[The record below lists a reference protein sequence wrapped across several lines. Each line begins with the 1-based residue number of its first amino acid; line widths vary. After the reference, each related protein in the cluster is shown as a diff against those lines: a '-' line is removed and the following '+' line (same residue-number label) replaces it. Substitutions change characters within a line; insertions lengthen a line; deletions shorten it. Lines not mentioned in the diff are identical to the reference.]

1 MSATVLIVDDQP
13 TIRRSLRHLLER
25 KGYRACEADSGA
37 AAVLTAQVE
46 DPEVILL
53 DLKLPDGDG
62 LEILERLQGVCPEAA
77 VILLTGHG
85 SVEVAVTA
93 IKKGAED
100 FLEKDP
106 SSLEV
111 TELRVEKALEMLKL
125 RRENRYY
132 RHQAH
137 GRAPGQFAGTSPA
150 IRELQGMVDLLAKA
164 PQTTVL
170 VQGESGSGKE
180 VVARAIHYRSARTDK
195 PFLEINCAGLSEHL
209 LESELFGHERGAFTD
224 AKALKRGLL
233 EIADGGTVFLD
244 EIGDMPL
251 AIQPKFLRVLENRTF
266 RRVGGTR
273 DISVDVRV
281 ITASNKDLA
290 KLVEKQAFRE
300 DLYYRLKVMPLTVP
314 PLRDRG
320 RDILVLAAHFVQE
333 FNGML
338 KKRLR
343 GFTPEAE
350 NVLLA
355 YAWPGN
361 VRELRNVTERGM
373 ILCQTD
379 FIPLSCLP
387 AEMQQ
392 LAGLVPTPP
401 PLPKLEELPEPA
413 PAEALPAAPDAAGG
427 SGDHR
432 TLEDMERRYIQQV
445 LASVSGNRSQAA
457 RILGISRSTL
467 QDKIRRYKL
476 S

>member
-1 MSATVLIVDDQP
+1 MPPTVLIVDDQL
-13 TIRRSLRHLLER
+13 TIRKSLRHLLER
-25 KGYRACEADSGA
+25 KGYRALEADSGA
-37 AAVLTAQVE
+37 AAVQAAQAE
-46 DPEVILL
+46 EPEVILL

-62 LEILERLQGVCPEAA
+62 LEVLERIQGVCPEAA

-85 SVEVAVTA
+85 SVETAVTA

-111 TELRVEKALEMLKL
+111 TEVRVEKALEMLKL

-137 GRAPGQFAGTSPA
+137 GRAPGQIPGTSPV
-150 IRELQGMVDLLAKA
+150 IRELHALVDLLAKA

-170 VQGESGSGKE
+170 IQGESGSGKE
-180 VVARAIHYRSARTDK
+180 LVARAIHYRSARTDK

-209 LESELFGHERGAFTD
+209 LESEVFGHERGAFTD

-233 EIADGGTVFLD
+233 EIADGGTLFLD

-251 AIQPKFLRVLENRTF
+251 PIQPKFLRVLENKTF

-290 KLVEKQAFRE
+290 KLLEKQAFRE
-300 DLYYRLKVMPLTVP
+300 DLFYRLKVMPVTVP
-314 PLRDRG
+314 PLRERG
-320 RDILVLAAHFVQE
+320 NDILVLADLFVQE
-333 FNGML
+333 LNATL
-338 KKRLR
+338 KKRIR
-343 GFTPEAE
+343 GYSPEAQQ
-350 NVLLA
+350 VLLS
-355 YAWPGN
+355 YSWPGN

-373 ILCQTD
+373 ILCQGET
-379 FIPLSCLP
+379 IPVACLP
-387 AEMQQ
+387 AELQQ
-392 LAGLVPTPP
+392 LAGAMPASPP
-401 PLPKLEELPEPA
+401 PLAAKGPA
-413 PAEALPAAPDAAGG
+413 GAPDAGWSLGALG
-427 SGDHR
+427 
-432 TLEDMERRYIQQV
+432 TLEEMEQRYIREV

-457 RILGISRSTL
+457 RLLGISRSTL
-467 QDKIRRYKL
+467 QDKIRRYGL

>member
-1 MSATVLIVDDQP
+1 MSPTVLIVDDQP
-13 TIRRSLRHLLER
+13 TIRKSLRHLLER

-37 AAVLTAQVE
+37 TALQTAQVE
-46 DPEVILL
+46 EPEVILL
-53 DLKLPDGDG
+53 DLRLPDGDG
-62 LEILERLQGVCPEAA
+62 LEVLERLKGVCPEAA

-85 SVEVAVTA
+85 SVEAAVTA

-106 SSLEV
+106 SSPEV
-111 TELRVEKALEMLKL
+111 TEVRVEKALEMLKL

-132 RHQAH
+132 RYQAH
-137 GRAPGQFAGTSPA
+137 GRTPAQIPGSSPA
-150 IRELQGMVDLLAKA
+150 IREIHSMVDLLAKA

-180 VVARAIHYRSARTDK
+180 LVARAVHYRSTRADK

-233 EIADGGTVFLD
+233 EIADGGTIFLD
-244 EIGDMPL
+244 EIGDMPI

-273 DISVDVRV
+273 DISVDVRM

-290 KLVEKQAFRE
+290 KLVENKTFRE
-300 DLYYRLKVMPLTVP
+300 DLYYRLKVMPLSVP

-320 RDILVLAAHFVQE
+320 NDILVLADLFVQE

-338 KKRLR
+338 KKRIR
-343 GFTPEAE
+343 GFSPEAQQ
-350 NVLLA
+350 VLIA
-355 YAWPGN
+355 YSWPGN

-373 ILCQTD
+373 ILCQTET
-379 FIPLSCLP
+379 IPVACLP
-387 AEMQQ
+387 AELQQ
-392 LAGLVPTPP
+392 LAGIVPAPP
-401 PLPKLEELPEPA
+401 PLGPTVTSVQVPGA
-413 PAEALPAAPDAAGG
+413 AEALGVPS
-427 SGDHR
+427 SGFG
-432 TLEDMERRYIQQV
+432 TLEDMEKRYINEV

-457 RILGISRSTL
+457 RLLGISRSTL
-467 QDKIRRYKL
+467 QDKIRRYGL

>member
-1 MSATVLIVDDQP
+1 MPPTVLIVDDQP
-13 TIRRSLRHLLER
+13 TIRKSLRHLLER

-37 AAVLTAQVE
+37 TALQTAQVE
-46 DPEVILL
+46 EPEVILL
-53 DLKLPDGDG
+53 DLRLPDGDG
-62 LEILERLQGVCPEAA
+62 LEVLERLKGVCPEAA

-85 SVEVAVTA
+85 SVEAAVTA

-106 SSLEV
+106 SSPEV
-111 TELRVEKALEMLKL
+111 TEVRVEKALEMLKL

-132 RHQAH
+132 RYQAH
-137 GRAPGQFAGTSPA
+137 GRTPAQIPGSSPA
-150 IRELQGMVDLLAKA
+150 IREIHSMVDLLAKA

-180 VVARAIHYRSARTDK
+180 LVARAVHYRSTRADK

-233 EIADGGTVFLD
+233 EIADGGTIFLD
-244 EIGDMPL
+244 EIGDMPI

-290 KLVEKQAFRE
+290 KLVENKTFRE
-300 DLYYRLKVMPLTVP
+300 DLYYRLKVMPLSVP

-320 RDILVLAAHFVQE
+320 NDILVLADLFVQE

-338 KKRLR
+338 KKRIR
-343 GFTPEAE
+343 GFSPEAQQ
-350 NVLLA
+350 VLMV
-355 YAWPGN
+355 YSWPGN

-373 ILCQTD
+373 ILCQTET
-379 FIPLSCLP
+379 IPVACLP
-387 AEMQQ
+387 AELQQ
-392 LAGLVPTPP
+392 LVGIVPAPP
-401 PLPKLEELPEPA
+401 PLGATETSVQVPVA
-413 PAEALPAAPDAAGG
+413 AEALGVPS
-427 SGDHR
+427 SGFG
-432 TLEDMERRYIQQV
+432 TLEDMEKRYINEV

-457 RILGISRSTL
+457 RLLGISRSTL
-467 QDKIRRYKL
+467 QDKIRRYGL

>member
-1 MSATVLIVDDQP
+1 MPPTVLIVDDQL
-13 TIRRSLRHLLER
+13 TIRKSLRHLLER
-25 KGYRACEADSGA
+25 KGYRALEADSGA
-37 AAVLTAQVE
+37 AAVQAAQAE
-46 DPEVILL
+46 EPEVILL

-62 LEILERLQGVCPEAA
+62 LEVLERIQGVCPEAA

-85 SVEVAVTA
+85 SVETAVTA

-111 TELRVEKALEMLKL
+111 TEVRVEKALEMLKL

-132 RHQAH
+132 RHQVH
-137 GRAPGQFAGTSPA
+137 GRAPGQIPGTSPV
-150 IRELQGMVDLLAKA
+150 IRELHAMVDLLAKA

-170 VQGESGSGKE
+170 IQGESGSGKE
-180 VVARAIHYRSARTDK
+180 LVARAIHYRSARTDK

-209 LESELFGHERGAFTD
+209 LESEVFGHERGAFTD

-233 EIADGGTVFLD
+233 EIADGGTLFLD

-251 AIQPKFLRVLENRTF
+251 PIQPKFLRVLENKTF

-290 KLVEKQAFRE
+290 KLLEKQAFRE
-300 DLYYRLKVMPLTVP
+300 DLFYRLKVMPVTVP
-314 PLRDRG
+314 PLRERG
-320 RDILVLAAHFVQE
+320 NDILVLADLFVQE
-333 FNGML
+333 LNATL
-338 KKRLR
+338 KKRIR
-343 GFTPEAE
+343 GFSPEAQQ
-350 NVLLA
+350 VLLS
-355 YAWPGN
+355 YSWPGN

-373 ILCQTD
+373 ILCQGET
-379 FIPLSCLP
+379 IPVACLP
-387 AEMQQ
+387 AELQQ
-392 LAGLVPTPP
+392 LAGAMPASPP
-401 PLPKLEELPEPA
+401 PLAAKGPA
-413 PAEALPAAPDAAGG
+413 GAPDAGWSLGALG
-427 SGDHR
+427 
-432 TLEDMERRYIQQV
+432 TLEEMEQRYIREV

-457 RILGISRSTL
+457 RLLGISRSTL
-467 QDKIRRYKL
+467 QDKIRRYGL

>member
-1 MSATVLIVDDQP
+1 MPPTVLIVDDQP
-13 TIRRSLRHLLER
+13 TIRKGLRHLLER
-25 KGYRACEADSGA
+25 KGYHALEADSGA
-37 AAVLTAQVE
+37 AAVQAAQAE
-46 DPEVILL
+46 EPEVILL

-62 LEILERLQGVCPEAA
+62 LEVLERLQGVCPEAA

-85 SVEVAVTA
+85 SVETAVTA

-111 TELRVEKALEMLKL
+111 TEVRVEKALEMLKL

-132 RHQAH
+132 RHQVH
-137 GRAPGQFAGTSPA
+137 GRAPGQIPGASPVM
-150 IRELQGMVDLLAKA
+150 RELHAMVDLLAKA

-180 VVARAIHYRSARTDK
+180 LVARAIHYRSARADK

-233 EIADGGTVFLD
+233 EIADGGTLFLD

-251 AIQPKFLRVLENRTF
+251 PIQPKFLRVLENRTF

-281 ITASNKDLA
+281 ITASNKDLV
-290 KLVEKQAFRE
+290 KLVEKQIFRE
-300 DLYYRLKVMPLTVP
+300 DLYYRLKVMPVTVP
-314 PLRDRG
+314 PLRERG
-320 RDILVLAAHFVQE
+320 NDILVLADLFVQE
-333 FNGML
+333 LNATL

-343 GFTPEAE
+343 GFSPEAQQ
-350 NVLLA
+350 VLLT

-373 ILCQTD
+373 ILCQGET
-379 FIPLSCLP
+379 IPVACLP
-387 AEMQQ
+387 AELQQ
-392 LAGLVPTPP
+392 LAGA
-401 PLPKLEELPEPA
+401 LPSSPA
-413 PAEALPAAPDAAGG
+413 PLADKAPARAPDAGWSLGALG
-427 SGDHR
+427 
-432 TLEDMERRYIQQV
+432 TLEEMEQRYIREV

-457 RILGISRSTL
+457 RLLGISRSTL
-467 QDKIRRYKL
+467 QDKIRRYGL

>member
-25 KGYRACEADSGA
+25 KGYRACEADSGSA
-37 AAVLTAQVE
+37 GVVTAQAE

-62 LEILERLQGVCPEAA
+62 LEILERLQAVCPEAA

-132 RHQAH
+132 RYQAQ
-137 GRAPGQFAGTSPA
+137 GRVPGQFSGSSPA

-180 VVARAIHYRSARTDK
+180 VVARAIHCRSARAEK

-224 AKALKRGLL
+224 AKSLKRGLL

-251 AIQPKFLRVLENRTF
+251 AIQPKFLRVLENRSF

-273 DISVDVRV
+273 DLSVDVRV

-300 DLYYRLKVMPLTVP
+300 DLFYRLKVMPLTVP

-338 KKRLR
+338 KKRIR

-379 FIPLSCLP
+379 LIPLACLP

-392 LAGLVPTPP
+392 LGGQVPVSP
-401 PLPKLEELPEPA
+401 PLVLPEPA
-413 PAEALPAAPDAAGG
+413 PEPPSAEAPSGPEPVVASAEHG
-427 SGDHR
+427 S
-432 TLEDMERRYIQQV
+432 LEDMEKRYIQQV

-476 S
+476 T

>member
-1 MSATVLIVDDQP
+1 MPPTVLIVDDQL
-13 TIRRSLRHLLER
+13 TIRKSLRHLLER
-25 KGYRACEADSGA
+25 KGYRALEADSGA
-37 AAVLTAQVE
+37 AAVQAAQAE
-46 DPEVILL
+46 EPEVILL

-62 LEILERLQGVCPEAA
+62 LEVLERLQGVCPEAA

-85 SVEVAVTA
+85 SVETAVTA

-111 TELRVEKALEMLKL
+111 TEVRVEKALEMLKL

-132 RHQAH
+132 RHQVH
-137 GRAPGQFAGTSPA
+137 GRAPGQIPGTSPV
-150 IRELQGMVDLLAKA
+150 IRELHALVDLLAKA

-170 VQGESGSGKE
+170 IQGESGSGKE
-180 VVARAIHYRSARTDK
+180 LVARAIHYRSARTDK

-209 LESELFGHERGAFTD
+209 LESEVFGHERGAFTD

-233 EIADGGTVFLD
+233 EIADGGTLFLD

-290 KLVEKQAFRE
+290 KLLEKQAFRE
-300 DLYYRLKVMPLTVP
+300 DLFYRLKVMPVTVP
-314 PLRDRG
+314 PLRERG
-320 RDILVLAAHFVQE
+320 NDILVLADLFVQE
-333 FNGML
+333 LNATL
-338 KKRLR
+338 KKRIR
-343 GFTPEAE
+343 GYSPEAQQ
-350 NVLLA
+350 VLLS
-355 YAWPGN
+355 YSWPGN

-373 ILCQTD
+373 ILCQGET
-379 FIPLSCLP
+379 IPVACLP
-387 AEMQQ
+387 AELQQ
-392 LAGLVPTPP
+392 LAGAMPASPP
-401 PLPKLEELPEPA
+401 PLAAKGPA
-413 PAEALPAAPDAAGG
+413 GAPDAGWSLGALG
-427 SGDHR
+427 
-432 TLEDMERRYIQQV
+432 TLEEMEQRYIREV

-457 RILGISRSTL
+457 RLLGISRSTL
-467 QDKIRRYKL
+467 QDKIRRYGL

>member
-1 MSATVLIVDDQP
+1 MPPTVLIVDDQP
-13 TIRRSLRHLLER
+13 TIRKSLRHLLER

-37 AAVLTAQVE
+37 TALQTAQVE
-46 DPEVILL
+46 EPEVILL
-53 DLKLPDGDG
+53 DLRLPDGDG
-62 LEILERLQGVCPEAA
+62 LEMLERLKGVCPEAA

-85 SVEVAVTA
+85 SVEAAVTA

-111 TELRVEKALEMLKL
+111 TEVRVERALEMLKL

-132 RHQAH
+132 RYQAH
-137 GRAPGQFAGTSPA
+137 GRTPTQIPGTSPV
-150 IRELQGMVDLLAKA
+150 IREIHSMVDLLAKA

-170 VQGESGSGKE
+170 IQGESGSGKE
-180 VVARAIHYRSARTDK
+180 LVARAIHYRSMRADK

-281 ITASNKDLA
+281 ITASNKDMA
-290 KLVEKQAFRE
+290 KLVENKTFRE
-300 DLYYRLKVMPLTVP
+300 DLFYRLKVMPLAVP
-314 PLRDRG
+314 PLRERG
-320 RDILVLAAHFVQE
+320 NDILVLADLFVQE

-338 KKRLR
+338 KKRIR
-343 GFTPEAE
+343 GFSPEAQQ
-350 NVLLA
+350 VLLA
-355 YAWPGN
+355 YPWPGN

-373 ILCQTD
+373 ILCQGDT
-379 FIPLSCLP
+379 IPVSCLP
-387 AEMQQ
+387 VEMQQ
-392 LAGLVPTPP
+392 LAGVAPVQHVLTPP
-401 PLPKLEELPEPA
+401 ETPVET
-413 PAEALPAAPDAAGG
+413 AAPEVERVPSCEFG
-427 SGDHR
+427 
-432 TLEDMERRYIQQV
+432 TLEDMEKRYISEV
-445 LASVSGNRSQAA
+445 LASVSGNRSQAS
-457 RILGISRSTL
+457 RLLGISRSTL
-467 QDKIRRYKL
+467 QDKIRRYGL

>member
-1 MSATVLIVDDQP
+1 MAATVLIVDDQP
-13 TIRRSLRHLLER
+13 TIRKSLRHLLER
-25 KGYRACEADSGA
+25 KGYRTCEAESGA
-37 AAVLTAQVE
+37 TALQTAQAE
-46 DPEVILL
+46 EPEVILL

-77 VILLTGHG
+77 VILLTGHA
-85 SVEVAVTA
+85 SVELAVIA

-111 TELRVEKALEMLKL
+111 TGVRVEKALEMLKL

-132 RHQAH
+132 RYQAH
-137 GRAPGQFAGTSPA
+137 GRSPGQVPGNSP
-150 IRELQGMVDLLAKA
+150 IMREIHAMVDLLAKA

-180 VVARAIHYRSARTDK
+180 LVARAIHYRSTRADK

-233 EIADGGTVFLD
+233 EIADGGSLFLD

-251 AIQPKFLRVLENRTF
+251 AIQPKFLRVLENRAF

-281 ITASNKDLA
+281 ITASNKDLS
-290 KLVEKQAFRE
+290 KLVENKMFRE

-320 RDILVLAAHFVQE
+320 NDILVLADLFVQE

-338 KKRLR
+338 KKRIR
-343 GFTPEAE
+343 GFTPEAQQ
-350 NVLLA
+350 VLLA
-355 YAWPGN
+355 YSWPGN

-373 ILCQTD
+373 ILCQGD
-379 FIPLSCLP
+379 IIPVSCLP

-392 LAGLVPTPP
+392 LAGAVSPP
-401 PLPKLEELPEPA
+401 PLLVTAEGPAEA
-413 PAEALPAAPDAAGG
+413 PAETPEV
-427 SGDHR
+427 HR
-432 TLEDMERRYIQQV
+432 SPGVLGTLEEMEQRYIREV

-457 RILGISRSTL
+457 RVLGISRSTL
-467 QDKIRRYKL
+467 QDKIRRYGL

>member
-1 MSATVLIVDDQP
+1 MAATVLIVDDQP
-13 TIRRSLRHLLER
+13 TIRKSLRHLLER
-25 KGYRACEADSGA
+25 KGYRACEADSGTTA
-37 AAVLTAQVE
+37 IQTAQAE
-46 DPEVILL
+46 EPEVILL
-53 DLKLPDGDG
+53 DLRLPDGDG

-85 SVEVAVTA
+85 NVEVAVTA

-111 TELRVEKALEMLKL
+111 TELRVERALEMLKL

-132 RHQAH
+132 RYQAH
-137 GRAPGQFAGTSPA
+137 GRAPGQISGDSPA
-150 IRELQGMVDLLAKA
+150 IREIHAMVDLLAKA

-180 VVARAIHYRSARTDK
+180 LVARAIHYRSARADK

-233 EIADGGTVFLD
+233 EIADGGTLFLD

-273 DISVDVRV
+273 DISVDVRI
-281 ITASNKDLA
+281 ITASNKNLS
-290 KLVEKQAFRE
+290 KLVEKQTFRE
-300 DLYYRLKVMPLTVP
+300 DLYYRLKVMPFTVP
-314 PLRDRG
+314 PLRERG
-320 RDILVLAAHFVQE
+320 NDILVLADLFVQE

-338 KKRLR
+338 KKRIR
-343 GFTPEAE
+343 GYSPEAQQ
-350 NVLLA
+350 VLLA
-355 YAWPGN
+355 YSWPGN

-373 ILCQTD
+373 ILCQGET
-379 FIPLSCLP
+379 IPISCLP
-387 AEMQQ
+387 AELQQ
-392 LAGLVPTPP
+392 LAGTMPAPP
-401 PLPKLEELPEPA
+401 PVLAPEAPGQAPEVGQPLGALGTLEE
-413 PAEALPAAPDAAGG
+413 
-427 SGDHR
+427 
-432 TLEDMERRYIQQV
+432 MEQRYIREV

-457 RILGISRSTL
+457 RVLGISRSTL
-467 QDKIRRYKL
+467 QDKIRRYGL

>member
-1 MSATVLIVDDQP
+1 MPPTVLIVDDQL
-13 TIRRSLRHLLER
+13 TIRKSLRHLLER
-25 KGYRACEADSGA
+25 KGYHALEADSGA
-37 AAVLTAQVE
+37 AAVQAAQAE
-46 DPEVILL
+46 EPEVILL

-62 LEILERLQGVCPEAA
+62 LEVLERLQGVCPEAA

-85 SVEVAVTA
+85 SVETAVTA

-111 TELRVEKALEMLKL
+111 TEVRVEKALEMLKL

-137 GRAPGQFAGTSPA
+137 GRAPGQIPGASPV
-150 IRELQGMVDLLAKA
+150 IRELHAMVDLLAKA

-180 VVARAIHYRSARTDK
+180 LVARAIHYRSARADK

-233 EIADGGTVFLD
+233 EIADGGTLFLD

-251 AIQPKFLRVLENRTF
+251 PIQPKFLRVLENRTF

-281 ITASNKDLA
+281 ITASNKDLV
-290 KLVEKQAFRE
+290 KLVEKQIFRE
-300 DLYYRLKVMPLTVP
+300 DLYYRLKVMPVTVP
-314 PLRDRG
+314 PLRERG
-320 RDILVLAAHFVQE
+320 NDILVLADLFVQE
-333 FNGML
+333 LNATL
-338 KKRLR
+338 KKRIR
-343 GFTPEAE
+343 GFSPEAQQ
-350 NVLLA
+350 VLLS
-355 YAWPGN
+355 YPWPGN

-373 ILCQTD
+373 ILCQGET
-379 FIPLSCLP
+379 IPVACLP
-387 AEMQQ
+387 AELQQ
-392 LAGLVPTPP
+392 LAGALPSSPA
-401 PLPKLEELPEPA
+401 PLAAKGPAGAPDTGWSLGALGTLEE
-413 PAEALPAAPDAAGG
+413 
-427 SGDHR
+427 
-432 TLEDMERRYIQQV
+432 MEQRYIREV

-457 RILGISRSTL
+457 RLLGISRSTL
-467 QDKIRRYKL
+467 QDKIRRYGL

>member
-1 MSATVLIVDDQP
+1 MPPTVLIVDDQP
-13 TIRRSLRHLLER
+13 TIRKSLRHLLER
-25 KGYRACEADSGA
+25 KGYRACEAESGA
-37 AAVLTAQVE
+37 TALQAAQLE
-46 DPEVILL
+46 EPEVILL
-53 DLKLPDGDG
+53 DLRLPDGDG
-62 LEILERLQGVCPEAA
+62 LEILERLRALCPEVA

-111 TELRVEKALEMLKL
+111 TEVRVEKALEMLKL

-137 GRAPGQFAGTSPA
+137 GRAPGQIPGVSPA
-150 IRELQGMVDLLAKA
+150 IREIQTLVDLVSKT

-170 VQGESGSGKE
+170 IQGESGTGKE
-180 VVARAIHYRSARTDK
+180 LVARAIHCRSARSEK

-224 AKALKRGLL
+224 AKTLKRGLL
-233 EIADGGTVFLD
+233 EIADGGSLFLD

-251 AIQPKFLRVLENRTF
+251 TIQPKFLRVLENRAF

-273 DISVDVRV
+273 DITVDVRI

-290 KLVEKQAFRE
+290 KLVEDKTFRE
-300 DLYYRLKVMPLTVP
+300 DLYYRLKVMPIAVA
-314 PLRDRG
+314 PLRERRD
-320 RDILVLAAHFVQE
+320 DILILAELFVQE
-333 FNGML
+333 FNAML
-338 KKRLR
+338 KKHIR
-343 GFTPEAE
+343 GYSQEAQQ
-350 NVLLA
+350 VLLA

-373 ILCQTD
+373 ILCQGD
-379 FIPLSCLP
+379 VIPVSCLP
-387 AEMQQ
+387 GELQQ
-392 LAGLVPTPP
+392 LAGTLPVPP
-401 PLPKLEELPEPA
+401 PAHVAQLPPAEPPDFARHVGPFGTLEE
-413 PAEALPAAPDAAGG
+413 
-427 SGDHR
+427 
-432 TLEDMERRYIQQV
+432 MEERYIRKV

-457 RILGISRSTL
+457 KVLGISRSTL
-467 QDKIRRYKL
+467 QEKVRRYGL
-476 S
+476 P

>member
-1 MSATVLIVDDQP
+1 MPPTVLIVDDQL
-13 TIRRSLRHLLER
+13 TIRKSLRHLLER
-25 KGYRACEADSGA
+25 KGYRALEADSGA
-37 AAVLTAQVE
+37 AAVQAAQAE
-46 DPEVILL
+46 EPEVILL

-62 LEILERLQGVCPEAA
+62 LEVLERLQGVCPEAA

-85 SVEVAVTA
+85 SVETAVTA

-111 TELRVEKALEMLKL
+111 TEVRVEKALEMLKL

-132 RHQAH
+132 RHQVH
-137 GRAPGQFAGTSPA
+137 GRAPGQIPGTSPV
-150 IRELQGMVDLLAKA
+150 IRELHALVDLLAKA

-170 VQGESGSGKE
+170 IQGESGSGKE
-180 VVARAIHYRSARTDK
+180 LVARAIHYRSARTDK

-209 LESELFGHERGAFTD
+209 LESEVFGHERGAFTD

-233 EIADGGTVFLD
+233 EIADGGTLFLD

-290 KLVEKQAFRE
+290 KLLEKQAFRE
-300 DLYYRLKVMPLTVP
+300 DLFYRLKVMPVTVP
-314 PLRDRG
+314 PLRERG
-320 RDILVLAAHFVQE
+320 NDILVLADLFVQE
-333 FNGML
+333 LNATL
-338 KKRLR
+338 KKRIR
-343 GFTPEAE
+343 GYSPEAQQ
-350 NVLLA
+350 VLLS
-355 YAWPGN
+355 YSWPGN

-373 ILCQTD
+373 ILCQGET
-379 FIPLSCLP
+379 IPVACLP
-387 AEMQQ
+387 AELQQ
-392 LAGLVPTPP
+392 LAGAMPASLP
-401 PLPKLEELPEPA
+401 PLAAKGPA
-413 PAEALPAAPDAAGG
+413 GAPDAGWSLGALG
-427 SGDHR
+427 
-432 TLEDMERRYIQQV
+432 TLEEMEQRYIREV

-457 RILGISRSTL
+457 RLLGISRSTL
-467 QDKIRRYKL
+467 QDKIRRYGL

>member
-1 MSATVLIVDDQP
+1 MPPTVLIVDDQL
-13 TIRRSLRHLLER
+13 TIRKSLRHLLER
-25 KGYRACEADSGA
+25 KGYRALEADSGA
-37 AAVLTAQVE
+37 AAVQAAQAE
-46 DPEVILL
+46 EPEVILL

-62 LEILERLQGVCPEAA
+62 LEVLERIQGVCPEAA

-85 SVEVAVTA
+85 SVETAVTA

-111 TELRVEKALEMLKL
+111 TEVRVEKALEMLKL

-132 RHQAH
+132 RHQVH
-137 GRAPGQFAGTSPA
+137 GRAPGQIPGTSPV
-150 IRELQGMVDLLAKA
+150 IRELHALVDLLAKA

-170 VQGESGSGKE
+170 IQGESGSGKE
-180 VVARAIHYRSARTDK
+180 LVARAIHYRSARTDK

-209 LESELFGHERGAFTD
+209 LESEVFGHERGAFTD

-233 EIADGGTVFLD
+233 EIADGGTLFLD

-251 AIQPKFLRVLENRTF
+251 PIQPKFLRVLENKTF

-290 KLVEKQAFRE
+290 KLLEKQAFRE
-300 DLYYRLKVMPLTVP
+300 DLFYRLKVMPVTVP
-314 PLRDRG
+314 PLRERG
-320 RDILVLAAHFVQE
+320 NDILVLADLFVQE
-333 FNGML
+333 LNATL
-338 KKRLR
+338 KKRIR
-343 GFTPEAE
+343 GFSPEAQQ
-350 NVLLA
+350 VLLS
-355 YAWPGN
+355 YSWPGN

-373 ILCQTD
+373 ILCQGET
-379 FIPLSCLP
+379 IPVACLP
-387 AEMQQ
+387 AELQQ
-392 LAGLVPTPP
+392 LAGAMPASPP
-401 PLPKLEELPEPA
+401 PLAAKGPAGAPGAGWSLGALGTLEE
-413 PAEALPAAPDAAGG
+413 
-427 SGDHR
+427 
-432 TLEDMERRYIQQV
+432 MEQRYIREV

-457 RILGISRSTL
+457 RLLGISRSTL
-467 QDKIRRYKL
+467 QDKIRRYGL

>member
-13 TIRRSLRHLLER
+13 TIRKSLRHLLER

-37 AAVLTAQVE
+37 AAIQIAQIE
-46 DPEVILL
+46 EPEVILL

-62 LEILERLQGVCPEAA
+62 LEILERLQGVCPETA

-93 IKKGAED
+93 IRKGAED

-111 TELRVEKALEMLKL
+111 TEVRVERALEMLKL

-132 RHQAH
+132 RYQAH
-137 GRAPGQFAGTSPA
+137 GRSPGQIPGNSPA
-150 IRELQGMVDLLAKA
+150 IREIHAMVDLLAKA

-170 VQGESGSGKE
+170 IQGESGSGKE
-180 VVARAIHYRSARTDK
+180 LVARAIHYRSARADK
-195 PFLEINCAGLSEHL
+195 PFLDINCAGLSEHL

-224 AKALKRGLL
+224 AKTLKRGLL
-233 EIADGGTVFLD
+233 EIADGGTLFLD

-281 ITASNKDLA
+281 ITASNKDLS
-290 KLVEKQAFRE
+290 KLVEKQTFRE
-300 DLYYRLKVMPLTVP
+300 DLFYRLKVMPLTVS
-314 PLRDRG
+314 PLRERG
-320 RDILVLAAHFVQE
+320 NDILVLANLFIQE

-338 KKRLR
+338 KKRIR
-343 GFTPEAE
+343 GYSPEAQQ
-350 NVLLA
+350 VLLA
-355 YAWPGN
+355 YSWPGN

-373 ILCQTD
+373 ILCQGD
-379 FIPLSCLP
+379 IILLSCLP
-387 AEMQQ
+387 AEIQQ
-392 LAGLVPTPP
+392 LAGAVSPP
-401 PLPKLEELPEPA
+401 PLPVTAEESGGEAAGTPQVERSVGVLGTLEE
-413 PAEALPAAPDAAGG
+413 
-427 SGDHR
+427 
-432 TLEDMERRYIQQV
+432 MEQRYIREV
-445 LASVSGNRSQAA
+445 LTSVSGNRSQAA
-457 RILGISRSTL
+457 RVLGISRSTL
-467 QDKIRRYKL
+467 QDKIRKYGL

>member
-1 MSATVLIVDDQP
+1 MAATVLIVDDQP
-13 TIRRSLRHLLER
+13 TIRKSLRHLLER
-25 KGYRACEADSGA
+25 KGYRACEADSGTTAIQA
-37 AAVLTAQVE
+37 AQAE
-46 DPEVILL
+46 EPEVILL
-53 DLKLPDGDG
+53 DLRLPDGDG

-106 SSLEV
+106 GSLEV
-111 TELRVEKALEMLKL
+111 TELRVERALEMLKL

-132 RHQAH
+132 RYQAH
-137 GRAPGQFAGTSPA
+137 GRAPGQISGDSPA
-150 IRELQGMVDLLAKA
+150 IREIHAMVDLLAKA

-180 VVARAIHYRSARTDK
+180 LVARAIHYRSARADK

-233 EIADGGTVFLD
+233 EIADGGTLFLD

-281 ITASNKDLA
+281 ITASNKDLS
-290 KLVEKQAFRE
+290 KLVEKQTFRE
-300 DLYYRLKVMPLTVP
+300 DLYYRLKVMPFTVP
-314 PLRDRG
+314 PLRERG
-320 RDILVLAAHFVQE
+320 NDILVLADLFVQE

-338 KKRLR
+338 KKRIR
-343 GFTPEAE
+343 GYSPEAQQ
-350 NVLLA
+350 VLLA
-355 YAWPGN
+355 YSWPGN

-373 ILCQTD
+373 ILCQGET
-379 FIPLSCLP
+379 IPISCLP
-387 AEMQQ
+387 AELQQ
-392 LAGLVPTPP
+392 LAGTMPAPP
-401 PLPKLEELPEPA
+401 PVLAPEAPGQAPEVGQPLGALGTLEE
-413 PAEALPAAPDAAGG
+413 
-427 SGDHR
+427 
-432 TLEDMERRYIQQV
+432 MEQRYIREV

-457 RILGISRSTL
+457 RVLGISRSTL
-467 QDKIRRYKL
+467 QDKIRRYGL

>member
-1 MSATVLIVDDQP
+1 MPPTVLIVDDQP
-13 TIRRSLRHLLER
+13 TIRKSLRHLLER
-25 KGYRACEADSGA
+25 KGYHALEANSGA
-37 AAVLTAQVE
+37 AAVQAAQAE
-46 DPEVILL
+46 EPEVILL

-62 LEILERLQGVCPEAA
+62 LEVLERLQGVCPEAA

-85 SVEVAVTA
+85 SVETAVTA

-111 TELRVEKALEMLKL
+111 TEVRVEKALEMFKL

-137 GRAPGQFAGTSPA
+137 GRAPGQIPGASPV
-150 IRELQGMVDLLAKA
+150 IRELHAMVDLLAKA

-170 VQGESGSGKE
+170 IQGESGSGKE
-180 VVARAIHYRSARTDK
+180 LVARAIHYRSARADK

-224 AKALKRGLL
+224 AKAMKRGLL
-233 EIADGGTVFLD
+233 EIADGGTLFLD

-281 ITASNKDLA
+281 ITASNKDPA
-290 KLVEKQAFRE
+290 KLVEKQTFRE
-300 DLYYRLKVMPLTVP
+300 DLYYRLKVMPVTVP
-314 PLRDRG
+314 PLRERG
-320 RDILVLAAHFVQE
+320 NDILILADLFVQE
-333 FNGML
+333 FNGTL
-338 KKRLR
+338 KKRIR
-343 GFTPEAE
+343 GFSPEAQQ
-350 NVLLA
+350 VLLS
-355 YAWPGN
+355 YSWPGN

-373 ILCQTD
+373 ILCQGET
-379 FIPLSCLP
+379 IPVACLP
-387 AEMQQ
+387 AELQQ
-392 LAGLVPTPP
+392 LAGAMPASPP
-401 PLPKLEELPEPA
+401 PLAAKVPA
-413 PAEALPAAPDAAGG
+413 GAPDAGWSLGALG
-427 SGDHR
+427 
-432 TLEDMERRYIQQV
+432 TLEEMEQRYIREV

-457 RILGISRSTL
+457 KLLGISRSTL
-467 QDKIRRYKL
+467 QDKIRRYGL

>member
-1 MSATVLIVDDQP
+1 MAATVLIVDDQP
-13 TIRRSLRHLLER
+13 TIRKSLRHLLER
-25 KGYRACEADSGA
+25 KGYRACEAESGA
-37 AAVLTAQVE
+37 MALQTAQAE
-46 DPEVILL
+46 EPEVILL

-77 VILLTGHG
+77 VILLTGHA

-111 TELRVEKALEMLKL
+111 TEVRVEKALEMLKL

-132 RHQAH
+132 RYQAH
-137 GRAPGQFAGTSPA
+137 GRSPA
-150 IRELQGMVDLLAKA
+150 QIPGNSAVMREIHAMVDLLAKA

-180 VVARAIHYRSARTDK
+180 LVARAIHYRSARADK

-224 AKALKRGLL
+224 AKALKRGLM
-233 EIADGGTVFLD
+233 EIADGGSLFLD

-251 AIQPKFLRVLENRTF
+251 AIQPKFLRVLENRAF

-281 ITASNKDLA
+281 LTASNKDLSS
-290 KLVEKQAFRE
+290 LVENKTFRE

-320 RDILVLAAHFVQE
+320 DDILFLAELFVQE

-338 KKRLR
+338 KKRIR
-343 GFTPEAE
+343 GFTPEAQQ
-350 NVLLA
+350 VLLA
-355 YAWPGN
+355 YSWPGN

-373 ILCQTD
+373 ILCPGEI
-379 FIPLSCLP
+379 IPVPCLP
-387 AEMQQ
+387 VEIQQ
-392 LAGLVPTPP
+392 LAGAVSPP
-401 PLPKLEELPEPA
+401 PLLVTPEGPAQA
-413 PAEALPAAPDAAGG
+413 PAGTPEANRPPGALG
-427 SGDHR
+427 
-432 TLEDMERRYIQQV
+432 TLEDMEQRHIREV
-445 LASVSGNRSQAA
+445 LVSVSGNRSQAA
-457 RILGISRSTL
+457 RVLGISRSTL
-467 QDKIRRYKL
+467 QDKIRRYGL

>member
-1 MSATVLIVDDQP
+1 MPPTVLIVDDQP
-13 TIRRSLRHLLER
+13 TIRKSLRHLLER
-25 KGYRACEADSGA
+25 KGYRACEAESGA
-37 AAVLTAQVE
+37 TALQAAQTE
-46 DPEVILL
+46 EPEVILL
-53 DLKLPDGDG
+53 DLRLPDGDG
-62 LEILERLQGVCPEAA
+62 LEILERLRGVCPEAA

-106 SSLEV
+106 NSLEV
-111 TELRVEKALEMLKL
+111 TGVRVEKALEMLKL

-137 GRAPGQFAGTSPA
+137 GRAPGQIPGSSPA
-150 IRELQGMVDLLAKA
+150 IREIQTLVDLVSKT

-170 VQGESGSGKE
+170 IQGESGTGKE
-180 VVARAIHYRSARTDK
+180 LVARAIHCRSARAEK

-224 AKALKRGLL
+224 AKAVKRGLL
-233 EIADGGTVFLD
+233 EIADGGSLFLD

-251 AIQPKFLRVLENRTF
+251 TIQPKFLRVLENRTF

-273 DISVDVRV
+273 DITVDVRT

-290 KLVEKQAFRE
+290 KLVEDKMFRE
-300 DLYYRLKVMPLTVP
+300 DLYYRLKVMPITVA
-314 PLRDRG
+314 PLRER
-320 RDILVLAAHFVQE
+320 RDDIIMLADLFVQE
-333 FNGML
+333 FNAML
-338 KKRLR
+338 KKHIR
-343 GFTPEAE
+343 GYCQEAQQ
-350 NVLLA
+350 VLLA

-373 ILCQTD
+373 ILCQGD
-379 FIPLSCLP
+379 VIPISCLP
-387 AEMQQ
+387 GELQQ
-392 LAGLVPTPP
+392 LAGT
-401 PLPKLEELPEPA
+401 LPEAPPA
-413 PAEALPAAPDAAGG
+413 RGVQLPPTEMPDFVRHAEPFG
-427 SGDHR
+427 
-432 TLEDMERRYIQQV
+432 TLEKVEERYIRQV

-457 RILGISRSTL
+457 KVLGISRSTL
-467 QDKIRRYKL
+467 QDKIRRYGL

>member
-1 MSATVLIVDDQP
+1 MPPTVLIVDDQP
-13 TIRRSLRHLLER
+13 TIRKSLRHLLER
-25 KGYRACEADSGA
+25 KGYRACEAESGA
-37 AAVLTAQVE
+37 TALQVAQAE
-46 DPEVILL
+46 EPEVILL
-53 DLKLPDGDG
+53 DRRLPDGDG
-62 LEILERLQGVCPEAA
+62 LEILERLRGVCPEAA

-85 SVEVAVTA
+85 SVEAAVAA

-111 TELRVEKALEMLKL
+111 TEVRVEKALEMLKL

-137 GRAPGQFAGTSPA
+137 GRAPGQIPGSSPA
-150 IRELQGMVDLLAKA
+150 ILEIQTLVDLVSKT

-170 VQGESGSGKE
+170 ILGESGTGKE
-180 VVARAIHYRSARTDK
+180 LVARAIHYRSARAEK

-224 AKALKRGLL
+224 AKTLKRGLL
-233 EIADGGTVFLD
+233 EIADGGSLFLD

-251 AIQPKFLRVLENRTF
+251 TIQPKFLRVLENRTF

-273 DISVDVRV
+273 DITVDVRI

-290 KLVEKQAFRE
+290 KLVEDKAFRE
-300 DLYYRLKVMPLTVP
+300 DLYYRLKVMPITVA
-314 PLRDRG
+314 PLRERRD
-320 RDILVLAAHFVQE
+320 DILILADLFVQE
-333 FNGML
+333 FNAML
-338 KKRLR
+338 KKHIR
-343 GFTPEAE
+343 GYGQGAQQ
-350 NVLLA
+350 VLLA

-373 ILCQTD
+373 ILCQGD
-379 FIPLSCLP
+379 VIPISCLP
-387 AEMQQ
+387 GELQQ
-392 LAGLVPTPP
+392 LAGTLPEAPPARVAQIPPT
-401 PLPKLEELPEPA
+401 ELP
-413 PAEALPAAPDAAGG
+413 DFVRHAGPFG
-427 SGDHR
+427 
-432 TLEDMERRYIQQV
+432 TLGEVEERYIREV

-457 RILGISRSTL
+457 KVLGISRSTL
-467 QDKIRRYKL
+467 QDKIRRYSL

>member
-1 MSATVLIVDDQP
+1 MPPTVLIVDDQP
-13 TIRRSLRHLLER
+13 TIRKSLRHLLER
-25 KGYRACEADSGA
+25 KGYRACEAESGA
-37 AAVLTAQVE
+37 TALQAAQTE
-46 DPEVILL
+46 EPEVILL

-62 LEILERLQGVCPEAA
+62 LEILERLRGVCPEAA

-85 SVEVAVTA
+85 SVEAAVAA

-111 TELRVEKALEMLKL
+111 TGVRVEKALEMLKL

-137 GRAPGQFAGTSPA
+137 GRAPGQIPGSSPA
-150 IRELQGMVDLLAKA
+150 IREIQTLVDLVSKT

-170 VQGESGSGKE
+170 ILGESGTGKE
-180 VVARAIHYRSARTDK
+180 LVARAIHCRSARAEK

-233 EIADGGTVFLD
+233 EIADGGSLFLD

-251 AIQPKFLRVLENRTF
+251 TIQPKFLRVLENRTF

-273 DISVDVRV
+273 DITVDVRT

-290 KLVEKQAFRE
+290 KLVEDKAFRE
-300 DLYYRLKVMPLTVP
+300 DLYYRLKVMPITVA
-314 PLRDRG
+314 PLRER
-320 RDILVLAAHFVQE
+320 RDDIPMLADLFVQE
-333 FNGML
+333 FNAML
-338 KKRLR
+338 KKHIR
-343 GFTPEAE
+343 GYGQGAQQ
-350 NVLLA
+350 VLLA

-373 ILCQTD
+373 ILCQGD
-379 FIPLSCLP
+379 VIPISCLP
-387 AEMQQ
+387 GELQQ
-392 LAGLVPTPP
+392 LAGT
-401 PLPKLEELPEPA
+401 LPEAPPA
-413 PAEALPAAPDAAGG
+413 RGAQLPPTEMPDFVRHAGPFG
-427 SGDHR
+427 
-432 TLEDMERRYIQQV
+432 TLEKVEERYIREV

-457 RILGISRSTL
+457 KVLGISRSTL
-467 QDKIRRYKL
+467 QDKIRRYGL

>member
-1 MSATVLIVDDQP
+1 MAATVLIVDDQP
-13 TIRRSLRHLLER
+13 TIRKSLRHMLER
-25 KGYRACEADSGA
+25 KGYRACEADSGTA
-37 AAVLTAQVE
+37 AIQAAQTE
-46 DPEVILL
+46 EPEVILL

-62 LEILERLQGVCPEAA
+62 LEILERLQGLCPETA

-111 TELRVEKALEMLKL
+111 TEVRVEKALEMLKL
-125 RRENRYY
+125 RRENQYY
-132 RHQAH
+132 RYQAH
-137 GRAPGQFAGTSPA
+137 GRSPGQIPGNSSA
-150 IRELQGMVDLLAKA
+150 IREIHAMVDLLAKA

-180 VVARAIHYRSARTDK
+180 LVARAIHYRSARADK

-233 EIADGGTVFLD
+233 EIADGGTLFLD

-251 AIQPKFLRVLENRTF
+251 PIQPKFLRVLENRAF

-273 DISVDVRV
+273 DLSVDVRV
-281 ITASNKDLA
+281 ITASNKDLS
-290 KLVEKQAFRE
+290 KLVEKQTFRE
-300 DLYYRLKVMPLTVP
+300 DLFYRLKVMPLTVP
-314 PLRDRG
+314 PLRERAN
-320 RDILVLAAHFVQE
+320 DILVLADLFVQE

-338 KKRLR
+338 KKRIR
-343 GFTPEAE
+343 GFSPEAQQ
-350 NVLLA
+350 VLLA
-355 YAWPGN
+355 YSWPGN
-361 VRELRNVTERGM
+361 VRELRNVTERGL
-373 ILCQTD
+373 ILCQGD
-379 FIPLSCLP
+379 MIPVSCLP
-387 AEMQQ
+387 AELQQ
-392 LAGLVPTPP
+392 LGGVVPVAPPILVPETPAGP
-401 PLPKLEELPEPA
+401 PEVSRSAGSLETLEE
-413 PAEALPAAPDAAGG
+413 
-427 SGDHR
+427 
-432 TLEDMERRYIQQV
+432 MEQRYIREV

-457 RILGISRSTL
+457 RVLGISRSTL
-467 QDKIRRYKL
+467 QDKIRRYGL